1 MRIVLPLILALF
13 VMSAFGQ
20 KNKNRFAKYG
30 NITKEDLQKT
40 VYDIDSSANAVIL
53 YDVAESYLEGNT
65 KGTISLFTRRHKI
78 VHILNKNGYDIAK
91 EEINLY
97 DDMEDLERF
106 KGTTYNLDGDK
117 IVTTNVDKSSRFIEK
132 VDDKLKRHK
141 FTFPQVKEGSIIEY
155 EYQVQSQIFWQLD
168 TWYFQS
174 LDAPTLYSEFNFDVP
189 EFLHYNFLAQGY
201 HPLFLNER
209 KDQTK
214 NFYFTSGSDR
224 TTYPAPTASH
234 KWAMKDVPTL
244 KYENFTTSLNNH
256 VSRMEF
262 QLSSISYPLNP
273 KSFST
278 SWNDVVKD
286 LLKSENF
293 GEKLNASNNWM
304 SEDIKP
310 IIKSGKSEIETAAE
324 IYYYVKDNF
333 KCTRDYG
340 LYLNQSLRNVFKAKS
355 GNVAEINLLLT
366 AIMRYAGF
374 DAYPVLLST
383 RNHGYAFQVSPM
395 IKSMNYVVSMVNIGD
410 KTFFLDATN
419 PYIGFGKL
427 PLDCY
432 NGFAV
437 VADAVATPVSLDA
450 GAVKEEKRTLVFINN
465 LDNKKWGG
473 NVRQVLGYYESTDL
487 RSTLLEKGKEHL
499 EKELDK
505 EYENIATVGNLDFE
519 WLKEYEK
526 PVVMKYEIDLNLED
540 ADVLYFSPSLVEGV
554 KKNPFTGSVRNYPV
568 EMPYAFDEAVQATI
582 EIPEGYVIDELPK
595 SVKMILDEGGQSF
608 FEYRISVSGNIIS
621 FVNRTKVSQAFFTPE
636 EYPVL
641 KEFYNQIYKKQSEQ
655 IVFKKK

>member
-117 IVTTNVDKSSRFIEK
+117 VSTTNVDKSSRFIEK

>member
-13 VMSAFGQ
+13 VISAFGQ

-40 VYDIDSSANAVIL
+40 VYHIDSSANAVIL

-65 KGTISLFTRRHKI
+65 KGSISLFTRRHKI

-97 DDMEDLERF
+97 DDMEDLEKF

-174 LDAPTLYSEFNFDVP
+174 LDAPTLYSEFNFDIP

-201 HPLFLNER
+201 HPMAVNER

-214 NFYFTSGSDR
+214 NFYFTSGSNR

-310 IIKSGKSEIETAAE
+310 IIKSGKSEVETAAQ

-366 AIMRYAGF
+366 AIYRYAGF

-383 RNHGYAFQVSPM
+383 RNHGYAYQVSPM
-395 IKSMNYVVSMVNIGD
+395 IKSMNYVVSMINIGG

-419 PYIGFGKL
+419 PYLGFGKL

-437 VADAVATPVSLDA
+437 IADPLATPVVLDA

-465 LDNKKWGG
+465 LENKKWGG
-473 NVRQVLGYYESTDL
+473 NVRQVLGYYESADL
-487 RSTLLEKGKEHL
+487 RSNMLEKGKDYL
-499 EKELDK
+499 SKELDK
-505 EYENIATVGNLDFE
+505 EYENVATVGNVDFE
-519 WLKEYEK
+519 WLNEYEK
-526 PVVMKYEIDLNLED
+526 PVVMKYEIDLNMED
-540 ADVLYFSPSLVEGV
+540 ADVLYFSPGLVEGV

-568 EMPYAFDEAVQATI
+568 EMPYTFDEAVQATI
-582 EIPEGYVIDELPK
+582 EIPEGYTIDELPK
-595 SVKMILDEGGQSF
+595 SIKMILDEGGQSF

-621 FVNRTKVSQAFFTPE
+621 FINRTKISQAFFTPE